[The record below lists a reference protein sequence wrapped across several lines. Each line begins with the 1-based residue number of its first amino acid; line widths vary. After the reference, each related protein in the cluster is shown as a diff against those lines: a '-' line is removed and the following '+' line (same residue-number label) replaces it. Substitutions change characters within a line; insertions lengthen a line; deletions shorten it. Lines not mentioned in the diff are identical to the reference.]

1 MANGYLHHQGTKFY
15 PAPFYPVGS
24 IFISATYFNPSTYFG
39 GTWVQLKSAFLYA
52 SGNTSGTGS
61 SGNGTGTSTG
71 GNSGNTGSTTLT
83 AAQSGSPAHWHKAG
97 AVFGETGIA
106 NVRSKIYYNSNSTHG
121 HGDHAG
127 HLSEAPRNGY
137 GDGGYYLA
145 TFNND
150 AQNASQGH
158 THTLNNHTHTVP
170 YISVFVWKRTA

>member
-39 GTWVQLKSAFLYA
+39 GTWVQLKNAFLYA

-71 GNSGNTGSTTLT
+71 GNSSNTGSTKLT
-83 AAQSGSPAHWHKAG
+83 AAQSGRPSYKVTGNWMRDTGVTGAWGCTINQVTSYNYTAEPSGIEIPAVA
-97 AVFGETGIA
+97 ASE
-106 NVRSKIYYNSNSTHG
+106 G
-121 HGDHAG
+121 HYH
-127 HLSEAPRNGY
+127 S
-137 GDGGYYLA
+137 
-145 TFNND
+145 
-150 AQNASQGH
+150 
-158 THTLNNHTHTVP
+158 LNNHTHTIP

>member
-15 PAPFYPVGS
+15 PAPFYPIGS

-39 GTWVQLKSAFLYA
+39 GTWVQLKNAFLYA

-83 AAQSGSPAHWHKAG
+83 IDQIPSHNHHMLANKNPGGDNAG
-97 AVFGETGIA
+97 IQHTWGTAYAG
-106 NVRSKIYYNSNSTHG
+106 YDSNSC
-121 HGDHAG
+121 
-127 HLSEAPRNGY
+127 GY
-137 GDGGYYLA
+137 TGGGK
-145 TFNND
+145 
-150 AQNASQGH
+150 GH
-158 THTLNNHTHTVP
+158 THTLNNHTHTIP